1 MPSNPVTYQEISDFL
16 VRNPNVDPF
25 QLRKNTI
32 SEIEKIIG
40 MPLICYATNLNS
52 PHSSIEEDDITGFSD
67 LIHPIKGDSVGV
79 FIISNGGSPSAVER
93 IVKLIRSKFSKVN
106 FYVSGNAYSAAT
118 MMCFSGDKIVML
130 DQGTLGPIDPQI
142 NGRPAYAILKS
153 FEEIQE
159 KLKKDGA
166 AGIAAYMPLIAKY
179 DLTLLEIC
187 RNAQE
192 LSKELA
198 EQYLSQYM
206 FSGDSNSS
214 SKIADIVSYFL
225 DYGIH
230 KTHGRSIDRKT
241 AAEKGLKIEKAE
253 ETEGLADLLLSLYN
267 QYKFFLSRSNFIKLY
282 ENISGINWGTQE
294 PVLQVPQMP
303 VLPRQFFQP

>member
-1 MPSNPVTYQEISDFL
+1 MPNNPVMYQEISDFL
-16 VRNPNVDPF
+16 VRNPSIDPF

-32 SEIEKIIG
+32 TEIEKIIE

-52 PHSSIEEDDITGFSD
+52 PRSSIEEDDVTGFSD
-67 LIHPIKGDSVGV
+67 LIYSTEGDSLGV
-79 FIISNGGSPSAVER
+79 FVISNGGSASAVER
-93 IVKLIRSKFSKVN
+93 IVKLIRSKFSNVN

-118 MMCFSGDKIVML
+118 MMCFSGDKIIML

-166 AGIAAYMPLIAKY
+166 SGIAAYMPLIAKY

-198 EQYLSQYM
+198 EQYLTQYM
-206 FSGDSNSS
+206 FANTDSKQ
-214 SKIADIVSYFL
+214 KIEEIVSFFL

-241 AAEKGLKIEKAE
+241 AAEKGLKVENAE
-253 ETEGLADLLLSLYN
+253 DTKGLADLLLSLHN

-282 ENISGINWGTQE
+282 ENIRGINWGIQE
-294 PVLQVPQMP
+294 PVVQIPQMP

>member
-1 MPSNPVTYQEISDFL
+1 MPNNPVMYQEISDFL
-16 VRNPNVDPF
+16 VRNPNIDPF

-32 SEIEKIIG
+32 TEIEKVIG
-40 MPLICYATNLNS
+40 MPLICYATNLNVS
-52 PHSSIEEDDITGFSD
+52 RSSIEEDDITGFSD
-67 LIHPIKGDSVGV
+67 LIHPIQGDSIGV
-79 FIISNGGSPSAVER
+79 FIVSNGGSPSAVER

-166 AGIAAYMPLIAKY
+166 SGIAAYMPLIAKY

-198 EQYLSQYM
+198 EQYLTQYM
-206 FSGDSNSS
+206 FAGDAGAKG
-214 SKIADIVSYFL
+214 KIDEIVSFFL

-241 AAEKGLKIEKAE
+241 ASERGLKIENAE
-253 ETEGLADLLLSLYN
+253 DTDGLADLLLSLHN

-282 ENISGINWGTQE
+282 ENTRGVNWGIQE
-294 PVLQVPQMP
+294 PVIQMPQMP
-303 VLPRQFFQP
+303 ALPRQFFQP